1 MLAIDETSDVPLAEQ
16 VRLGLRRA
24 IAAGELAP
32 GDPLPTV
39 RALAGDLGLSLA
51 TVARA
56 YRQLEGEGLL
66 ATVRGRGTV
75 VTNSRESAAVAGPA
89 GERLAGQARDL
100 LAAARLAGFTRRQ
113 FEKLI
118 AREAAAFWKG

>member
-1 MLAIDETSDVPLAEQ
+1 MLTIDETSPVPLAEQ

-24 IAAGELAP
+24 IAGGELGP

-56 YRQLEGEGLL
+56 YRQLESEGLL

-75 VTNSRESAAVAGPA
+75 VTSARESAAAAEPA
-89 GERLAGQARDL
+89 FERIAGQVRDL
-100 LAAARLAGFTRRQ
+100 LAAARLAGFSQKQ
-113 FEKLI
+113 FERLVS
-118 AREAAAFWKG
+118 REAAAYWKP